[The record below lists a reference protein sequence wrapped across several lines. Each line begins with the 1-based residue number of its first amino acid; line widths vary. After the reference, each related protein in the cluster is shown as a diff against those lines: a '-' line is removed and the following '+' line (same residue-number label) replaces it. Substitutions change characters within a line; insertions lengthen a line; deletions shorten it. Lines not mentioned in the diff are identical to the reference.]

1 MSVVFSDFPSGV
13 LVYASGTDFTTWSGT
28 PAPANIDSLLRSA
41 SLLVRGATIASIYST
56 DANGIPSDGRVL
68 AAFRDATCAQAA
80 MWVAA
85 GIDPVGG
92 GVASSAPVRSKK
104 LGSGSVDYDTSV
116 NASVTA
122 FTAKQAAS
130 RELCAEAYMI
140 LRQAGL

>member
-13 LVYASGTDFTTWSGT
+13 LVYASGTDFTTWSGM
-28 PAPANIDSLLRSA
+28 PSPANINGLLRSA

-68 AAFRDATCAQAA
+68 AAFRDATCTQVA

>member
-1 MSVVFSDFPSGV
+1 M
-13 LVYASGTDFTTWSGT
+13 LIYATSAQLDDWLDG
-28 PAPANIDSLLRSA
+28 PLPANATTLLRSA
-41 SLLVRGATIASIYST
+41 SLLVRGATVASVYDVDTAGLPT
-56 DANGIPSDGRVL
+56 DPAVL
-68 AAFRDATCAQAA
+68 TAFRDATCAQAA
-80 MWVAA
+80 MWSTA
-85 GIDPVGG
+85 GIDPAGG

-122 FTAKQAAS
+122 FTAKQAAA

>member
-1 MSVVFSDFPSGV
+1 M
-13 LVYASGTDFTTWSGT
+13 LIYATSAQLDEWLDG
-28 PAPANIDSLLRSA
+28 PLPANATTLLRSA
-41 SLLVRGATIASIYST
+41 SLLVRGATVASVYDVDPAGLPT
-56 DANGIPSDGRVL
+56 DPAVL